1 MFPRISN
8 LFIALGGEVGV
19 RRRRRATIVCM
30 MLIVLSGIQQV
41 AAAEMEAGTWTRK
54 ADMRTGRFFSG
65 AAVVDGK
72 IYVIGGGPKGSWLST
87 VVEEYDPAAD
97 TWAPRVDVP
106 NAIHVIGAA
115 AVDGIIYAI
124 GGWTVHDPLGQRDVS
139 TVLAYDPAVEKWT
152 KADKWTRKADM
163 PTRRCRLTTSVVDGK
178 IYAIGGKL
186 GGDSV
191 SAVEVYDPA
200 TDKWTRKADMPTAR
214 MEHAACVIDGRIYV
228 SGGYSGWGATATPTM
243 SIVEVYDPAT
253 DTWTRVSDMPWPREA
268 HTASAV
274 DGKMY
279 IIGGRDYEAIKLF
292 NEGKI
297 DGDELE
303 KLFSIVDVYDPAT
316 DTWTTAANF
325 PFPRSYLTAS
335 VVNGKIY
342 TIGGGRDV
350 PHEVY
355 SRVDKFDPKSMS
367 VASPT
372 GKLPGTWGQIKKVQ

>member
-1 MFPRISN
+1 MKRD
-8 LFIALGGEVGV
+8 FIILL
-19 RRRRRATIVCM
+19 TSL
-30 MLIVLSGIQQV
+30 MLIGLLGTASMSQ
-41 AAAEMEAGTWTRK
+41 EAGTWTRK

-97 TWAPRVDVP
+97 TWAPRIDIP
-106 NAIHVIGAA
+106 TTGIHCLGAA
-115 AVDGIIYAI
+115 AVDGILYAI
-124 GGWTVHDPLGQRDVS
+124 GGWVVMVDVP

-152 KADKWTRKADM
+152 KADKWTRKTDM

-178 IYAIGGKL
+178 IYAIGGKR
-186 GGDSV
+186 GSDGV
-191 SAVEVYDPA
+191 SAVEVYDPV

-228 SGGYSGWGATATPTM
+228 SGGYEDWDTYTPTL
-243 SIVEVYDPAT
+243 SSVEVYDPAT
-253 DTWTRVSDMPWPREA
+253 DIWTRVSDMPWARNA

-279 IIGGRDYEAIKLF
+279 IIGGHSVEKMRLY
-292 NEGKI
+292 NEG
-297 DGDELE
+297 ELTLGE
-303 KLFSIVDVYDPAT
+303 IEEILSSVDVYDPAT

-325 PFPRSYLTAS
+325 PFPRSYLTAA
-335 VVNGKIY
+335 VVDGKIY
-342 TIGGGRDV
+342 AIGGGRDV
-350 PHEVY
+350 PHDVY
-355 SRVDKFDPKSMS
+355 SRVDEFDPRSMS